1 MGCGNNGRSLW
12 LSRITSLVGCA
23 VGCTAEEGVS
33 LRNALLCFAAGR
45 ESVPLIKFISSTNL
59 LCQIR
64 LQVLHIVAQPIARDV
79 CCAQR
84 YLPG

>member
-12 LSRITSLVGCA
+12 LSRIASLVDCA
-23 VGCTAEEGVS
+23 VGCTAKEGVS
-33 LRNALLCFAAGR
+33 LRNTLLCFSAGR
-45 ESVPLIKFISSTNL
+45 ESDLSIKLMSPTNL
-59 LCQIR
+59 LSEIC
-64 LQVLHIVAQPIARDV
+64 LQVLHIVAQPIVRDV